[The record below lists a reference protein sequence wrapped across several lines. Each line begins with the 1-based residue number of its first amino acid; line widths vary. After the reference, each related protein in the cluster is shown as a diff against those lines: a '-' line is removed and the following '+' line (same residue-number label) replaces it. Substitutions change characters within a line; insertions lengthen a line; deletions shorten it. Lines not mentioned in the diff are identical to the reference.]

1 MKTKALAK
9 QYCHDFIPYIWYGI
23 IVSVVYILF
32 GLLSVVDGQ
41 PPIEYQFKENF
52 FLSPYIITIVTM
64 IGISFNYRRFKLA
77 MQSGVSRKTFWK
89 AKMFFIAKATLIVNV
104 VNVII
109 SFINM
114 KIGPSE
120 TYLYYQAYGKAFSN
134 VFVQSISMFIT
145 DYVVL
150 LFIFVA
156 MNTFGTMTSL
166 MNKIGKSIFYSIGV
180 VCYMF
185 VTNLL
190 TQYSSQRLISRFYAH
205 INGDAIFNFIFSID
219 AKVPRPYALIGFI
232 IILTIIA
239 ALFNLLFTKLEQV
252 KR

>member
-1 MKTKALAK
+1 MKTKALAN
-9 QYCHDFIPYIWYGI
+9 QYCHDFIPYIWYGLV
-23 IVSVVYILF
+23 VSVVYILF
-32 GLLSVVDGQ
+32 GLLSADGARSL
-41 PPIEYQFKENF
+41 EYQFKETF
-52 FLSPYIITIVTM
+52 FMAPYIITVVTM
-64 IGISFNYRRFKLA
+64 VGISFNYGRFKLA
-77 MQSGVSRKTFWK
+77 MQNGVSRKTFWK
-89 AKMFFIAKATLIVNV
+89 AKLLFIAKAALIVNV

-114 KIGPSE
+114 GMGPNE
-120 TYLYYQAYGKAFSN
+120 TYLYYQAYGKAFSS
-134 VFVQSISMFIT
+134 VFAQSISMFIT

-150 LFIFVA
+150 LFIFIV

-185 VTNLL
+185 LTNLL
-190 TQYSSQRLISRFYAH
+190 TQYSSQRIISRFYAR
-205 INGDAIFNFIFSID
+205 INGDAILNFIFSIGV
-219 AKVPRPYALIGFI
+219 KVPRPYPLIGFTI
-232 IILTIIA
+232 VLAIIA